1 MFLCIHQQ
9 YHLHHHHHFP
19 YYLELAPCGVPGQC
33 EVFMLA
39 KDLNLLPLVD
49 RALVDGVGGGK
60 VDDLRDKS
68 AFLPLSCI
76 VINITIH
83 IKGGSHRPSSRHLH
97 RHLHHHRPH
106 HHHPHLAK
114 KDPVVHLLV
123 HVGTVLLQR
132 QLVVHILF
140 K

>member
-9 YHLHHHHHFP
+9 YHLHHHNFP
-19 YYLELAPCGVPGQC
+19 YHHELTPCGVPGQC

-68 AFLPLSCI
+68 AFLPLS
-76 VINITIH
+76 
-83 IKGGSHRPSSRHLH
+83 
-97 RHLHHHRPH
+97 
-106 HHHPHLAK
+106 
-114 KDPVVHLLV
+114 
-123 HVGTVLLQR
+123 
-132 QLVVHILF
+132 
-140 K
+140 

>member
-19 YYLELAPCGVPGQC
+19 YHLELAPCGVPGQR

-68 AFLPLSCI
+68 AFLPLS
-76 VINITIH
+76 
-83 IKGGSHRPSSRHLH
+83 
-97 RHLHHHRPH
+97 
-106 HHHPHLAK
+106 
-114 KDPVVHLLV
+114 
-123 HVGTVLLQR
+123 
-132 QLVVHILF
+132 
-140 K
+140 